1 MLSNNQNT
9 ATTLTTKTGTPRVQE
24 GQNRGQSVWQK
35 RYAAKLAAFRLR
47 QEKRRARDIAKG
59 IPVYERTDAPLPP
72 GTAVTVLLTKGR
84 HALVDLEDEPLVR
97 QFRWRAK
104 MDEQGNWYALRQF
117 RQVDGHRK
125 QVSMHR
131 EIMGV
136 TDPSVIVDHKNGD
149 GLDNRRSQN
158 LRICTNTQNIR
169 NSRAHID
176 KKDSK
181 LKGVYFNREVGKFR
195 AQIMRDR
202 VKYNLGNFV
211 DEESAARA
219 YDDAARGM
227 FGEFARCNFA
237 KPEVSLPVAAVSR

>member
-1 MLSNNQNT
+1 M
-9 ATTLTTKTGTPRVQE
+9 
-24 GQNRGQSVWQK
+24 
-35 RYAAKLAAFRLR
+35 AAFKLR

-59 IPVYERTDAPLPP
+59 IPVYEKEVIPGILATMAQAYSMPP
-72 GTAVTVLLTKGR
+72 GTAVTVLLTKGQ
-84 HALVDLEDEPLVR
+84 HALIDLEDEPLVR
-97 QFRWRAK
+97 QFKWFAR
-104 MDEQGNWYALRQF
+104 MDEWGHWYAYREVRLP
-117 RQVDGHRK
+117 DGHRK
-125 QVSMHR
+125 RISMHR
-131 EIMGV
+131 FIMGV
-136 TDPSVIVDHKNGD
+136 TDPKVLIDHENGD
-149 GLDNRRSQN
+149 GLDNRRSEN

-219 YDDAARGM
+219 YDAAARGM
-227 FGEFARCNFA
+227 FGEFARCNFP
-237 KPEVSLPVAAVSR
+237 KSELAVSA